1 VTELR
6 TVHTADL
13 DAGAR
18 SAIRSLMDA
27 AFGTVSDDTFDN
39 VLGGAHLRL
48 AAGIAV
54 VTGAGGF
61 ACR

>member
-1 VTELR
+1 MTELR
-6 TVHTADL
+6 TAHTADL

-18 SAIRSLMDA
+18 SAIR
-27 AFGTVSDDTFDN
+27 G
-39 VLGGAHLRL
+39 LRL

-54 VTGAGGF
+54 VNGAGGF

>member
-1 VTELR
+1 MTELR
-6 TVHTADL
+6 TAHTAEL
-13 DAGAR
+13 DDGAK
-18 SAIRSLMDA
+18 SAIRSLMDT

-54 VTGAGGF
+54 VNPA
-61 ACR
+61 R